1 VSQPVINP
9 IVNPAVV
16 IPRVVNPVVRP
27 KVEPAVSQPIINPQ
41 VGPAVVTPQVGP
53 AVVTPQVGPAVVRP
67 QVGPA
72 VVTPQVGPAVVRPQV
87 GPAVVT
93 PKVNQPVVN
102 PQVNPAVV
110 KPVVHQPVINRPA
123 APPPAPA
130 PREPKKGPKVKRK
143 LVSNTQQANR
153 LEKAYKK
160 PLGTA
165 YEARVATN
173 QAAIKGGVPVAKT
186 PAEEAALAKEGKPFA
201 LPEATL
207 KSRLQSRMQA
217 DFQARGASPE
227 GATTAVQHITSS
239 ADKDLA
245 ERTVKASQGGL
256 QANQA
261 ALAVAKNLSA
271 EVQRQKQVSDNL
283 IREWQRLNAET
294 SPDSRGYLNRG
305 SR

>member
-1 VSQPVINP
+1 VSQPIINP

-16 IPRVVNPVVRP
+16 RPQVVNPVVRP
-27 KVEPAVSQPIINPQ
+27 RVEPAVSQPLINPQ

-53 AVVTPQVGPAVVRP
+53 AIVN
-67 QVGPA
+67 
-72 VVTPQVGPAVVRPQV
+72 
-87 GPAVVT
+87 

-102 PQVNPAVV
+102 PQVNPAIV
-110 KPVVHQPVINRPA
+110 KPVVHQPIIKRAAANRPA
-123 APPPAPA
+123 APPPAPP
-130 PREPKKGPKVKRK
+130 PRKPKPGATTKRK

-153 LEKAYKK
+153 LEDAYKK
-160 PLGTA
+160 PLGKA
-165 YEARVATN
+165 YEATVAAN
-173 QAAIKGGVPVAKT
+173 AAALKGGVPVAKT
-186 PAEEAALAKEGKPFA
+186 PAEEAAMKQEGKPFA
-201 LPEATL
+201 LPDATL
-207 KSRLQSRMQA
+207 KTRLQSRMQA
-217 DFQARGASPE
+217 DFQAKGASPQ
-227 GATTAVQHITSS
+227 GASSAVQHITTS